1 MWIDKLIGEANKA
14 LNEVYEDLSNAV
26 SNGIEAVSNTVCS
39 SVDWIWG
46 TLLGNWNP
54 NQTTSQIVA
63 DVALGFVPI
72 VGQIL
77 DLRDLIACIYALI
90 DEKDKDKQKEHWLL
104 LILTLIAIIPG
115 AGDVIKGIGK
125 IIILNIRKY
134 GTKNIEKATVA
145 SIEPIKRLLQDEKVI
160 KVLRNNNVA
169 KIITDTI
176 SYFRE
181 KIKLLNAD
189 AILSHWKELNEQI
202 KQLLAPSY
210 RLAMPEGVERF
221 VTEALHKS
229 EYVHS
234 KASTELNKLLPEAKN
249 ILNKAL
255 DELEKAL
262 NQLGI
267 QAGKEKYTGI
277 PLEKNN
283 PQVVRGYTNKRKGIY
298 GEQVSDEFMEV
309 RNFRSLLS
317 PERQKR
323 LLEGETATGR
333 GIDGV
338 YANPK
343 PPPPYIIT
351 ETKFRTNAGEYI
363 DSDGSLSKTNKVED
377 LLGSTKDG
385 KQMSDEWIK
394 NRLLSAV
401 GDPSVAKDINTKGY
415 DKWLMI
421 VDDNG
426 KVVEIYK
433 IGSAGRDANVTGT
446 INIGDYR

>member
-1 MWIDKLIGEANKA
+1 MWVDKLIDEAQKA

-26 SNGIEAVSNTVCS
+26 SNGIETVSDTIS
-39 SVDWIWG
+39 SSLNWMWG

-63 DVALGFVPI
+63 DVALGFVPVI
-72 VGQIL
+72 GQIL
-77 DLRDLIACIYALI
+77 DLRDLIACIYALV
-90 DEKDKDKQKEHWLL
+90 DEKEEDKQKEHWLL

-115 AGDVIKGIGK
+115 AGDVIKGVGK
-125 IIILNIRKY
+125 IVILNIRKY
-134 GTKNIEKATVA
+134 GTKHVDSAVKS

-160 KVLRNNNVA
+160 KVLQTNNA
-169 KIITDTI
+169 SKIITDTI
-176 SYFRE
+176 SYFRL
-181 KIKLLNAD
+181 KINLLNAE
-189 AILSHWKELNEQI
+189 AILSHWRVFNEQI
-202 KQLLAPSY
+202 KRLLEPGY
-210 RLAMPEGVERF
+210 RLAMPAGMEHFLVE
-221 VTEALHKS
+221 ASHKS
-229 EYVHS
+229 EYLLS
-234 KASTELNKLLPEAKN
+234 KAGKEINASLQEAKD
-249 ILNKAL
+249 ILAKTL
-255 DELEKAL
+255 DELEKEL

-277 PLEKNN
+277 TLEKNN

-298 GEQVSDEFMEV
+298 GEQVSDEFMEA

-323 LLEGETATGR
+323 LLEGATATGR

-385 KQMSDEWIK
+385 KQMSDSWIE
-394 NRLLSAV
+394 NRLKEAINNPV
-401 GDPSVAKDINTKGY
+401 IERDISIQGY

-426 KVVEIYK
+426 KVVEIYQIASSGK
-433 IGSAGRDANVTGT
+433 DAKVIGT
-446 INIGDYR
+446 INIGDYQ